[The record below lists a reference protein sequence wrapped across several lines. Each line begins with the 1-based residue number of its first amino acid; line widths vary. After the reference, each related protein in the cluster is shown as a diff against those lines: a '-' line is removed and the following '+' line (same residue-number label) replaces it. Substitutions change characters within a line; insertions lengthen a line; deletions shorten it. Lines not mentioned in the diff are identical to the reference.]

1 MGDAK
6 LKGMAKINTALS
18 YEHCLDHVLI
28 SEEELQRRITEMAAQ
43 IDQDYAGRQLILIC
57 ILRGGVVFL
66 TDLMRKLNL
75 PHQIDFMSVS
85 SYGVGARSSNGSPR
99 IVLDLNTDI
108 RGRDVLLVEDIVD
121 SGITLDYVLRMLNTR
136 EPASLEVCV
145 LLDKEDR
152 RKVAIN
158 PRYVGFKIPNEYVY
172 GFGLDVDEVYRNLPF
187 IGVLKAEYQ

>member
-1 MGDAK
+1 
-6 LKGMAKINTALS
+6 MAKINPALG
-18 YEHCLDHVLI
+18 YQHCLERVLI
-28 SEEELQRRITEMAAQ
+28 SETELQKRISQLAVQ
-43 IDQDYAGRQLILIC
+43 IDQDYAGKQLILIC

-66 TDLMRKLNL
+66 TDLMRKLTL

-85 SYGVGARSSNGSPR
+85 SYGVGARSTNGSPR

-108 RGRDVLLVEDIVD
+108 RDRDVLLVEDIVD
-121 SGITLDYVLRMLNTR
+121 SGVTLDYVLRLLKTR

-152 RKVAIN
+152 RKVEIR
-158 PRYVGFKIPNEYVY
+158 PRYVGFKIPNEYVF
-172 GFGLDVDEVYRNLPF
+172 GFGLDLDEVFRNLPF

>member
-1 MGDAK
+1 
-6 LKGMAKINTALS
+6 MAKINPALS
-18 YEHCLDHVLI
+18 YQHCLERVLI
-28 SEEELQRRITEMAAQ
+28 TEEELQKRIIEIAAQ

-66 TDLMRKLNL
+66 TDLMRKLSL

-85 SYGVGARSSNGSPR
+85 SYVVGARTSSGSPR
-99 IVLDLNTDI
+99 IVLDLNTEI

-121 SGITLDYVLRMLNTR
+121 SGITLDYVLRILKTR

-152 RKVAIN
+152 RKVEIN
-158 PRYVGFKIPNEYVY
+158 PRYVGFKIPNEYVF
-172 GFGLDVDEVYRNLPF
+172 GFGLDLDEVYRNLPF

>member
-1 MGDAK
+1 
-6 LKGMAKINTALS
+6 MAKINPALS
-18 YEHCLDHVLI
+18 YQHCLERVLI
-28 SEEELQRRITEMAAQ
+28 TEEELQKRIIEIAAQ

-66 TDLMRKLNL
+66 TDLMRKLSL

-85 SYGVGARSSNGSPR
+85 SYGVGARTSSGSPR
-99 IVLDLNTDI
+99 IVLDLNTEI

-121 SGITLDYVLRMLNTR
+121 SGITLDYVLRILKTR

-152 RKVAIN
+152 RKVEIN
-158 PRYVGFKIPNEYVY
+158 PRYVGFKIPNEYVF
-172 GFGLDVDEVYRNLPF
+172 GFGLDLDEVYRNLPF